1 MRFVR
6 NASEFVAMQQAIAYY
21 RVSTA
26 RQGRSGLGIE
36 AQRDTVTRFAAAEEF
51 ELTAEF
57 VEVETGKGS
66 DALDRRPQLA
76 AALAT
81 GRKQKCPVIVAKL
94 DRLSRDVAF
103 ISGLM
108 AQRVPFIVAELGRD
122 TDPFMLH
129 LYAALAEKERRLI
142 SERTRAALA
151 ARKAQGA
158 TLDNRRNPGQAAA
171 VGHRALS
178 AEADAFAA
186 NVLPIVNSL
195 RSNGLADLR
204 GLARALNDRGVR
216 TARGGR
222 WHVSNVRNLLL
233 RSALLWAGNSSTERR
248 TFLPLGVA
256 PDAIS
261 QAWFCAPAAFVL
273 GPLIQSSRLSTY
285 LMMRCAPEGPVAG
298 AAGAQTLIGL
308 RVGTS

>member
-1 MRFVR
+1 MRFVQT
-6 NASEFVAMQQAIAYY
+6 ASEFVAVQQAIAYY

-36 AQRDTVTRFAAAEEF
+36 AQRDTVTRFAAAEGF
-51 ELTAEF
+51 DLVGEF
-57 VEVETGKGS
+57 VEVETGKGN

-81 GRKQKCPVIVAKL
+81 GRQKKCPVIVAKL

-122 TDPFMLH
+122 ADPFMLH

-151 ARKAQGA
+151 ARKAQGVA
-158 TLDNRRNPGQAAA
+158 LGNRTNARKAAHLGNA
-171 VGHRALS
+171 ASRK
-178 AEADAFAA
+178 EADDFADS
-186 NVLPIVNSL
+186 VRPIIAALQATGVT
-195 RSNGLADLR
+195 DLR
-204 GLARALNDRGVR
+204 GLAKVLNARGVP

-222 WHVSNVRNLLL
+222 WHVSNVRNVL
-233 RSALLWAGNSSTERR
+233 RRAAALS
-248 TFLPLGVA
+248 
-256 PDAIS
+256 
-261 QAWFCAPAAFVL
+261 
-273 GPLIQSSRLSTY
+273 
-285 LMMRCAPEGPVAG
+285 
-298 AAGAQTLIGL
+298 
-308 RVGTS
+308 

>member
-1 MRFVR
+1 
-6 NASEFVAMQQAIAYY
+6 MQQAIAYY

-36 AQRDTVTRFAAAEEF
+36 AQREAVTRFAAAEGF
-51 ELTAEF
+51 DLTAEF
-57 VEVETGKGS
+57 VEVETGKGN
-66 DALDRRPQLA
+66 DALDRRPRLA

-81 GRKQKCPVIVAKL
+81 GRQRKCPVIVAKL
-94 DRLSRDVAF
+94 DRLSRNVAF

-122 TDPFMLH
+122 ADPFMLH

-158 TLDNRRNPGQAAA
+158 RLGNRRNAAQAAA
-171 VGHRALS
+171 AGHRALT

-195 RSNGLADLR
+195 RATGVTDLR

-222 WHVSNVRNLLL
+222 WHVSNVRNLLN
-233 RSALLWAGNSSTERR
+233 RSAALL
-248 TFLPLGVA
+248 
-256 PDAIS
+256 
-261 QAWFCAPAAFVL
+261 
-273 GPLIQSSRLSTY
+273 
-285 LMMRCAPEGPVAG
+285 
-298 AAGAQTLIGL
+298 
-308 RVGTS
+308 